1 MSTSVVIPAAGSGSR
16 MGAAVSK
23 QLLLLQGKPIL
34 VLTAECFQH
43 CHKIDEI
50 VIAVPAGH
58 LETVNTLVREY
69 ALTKVSAVVVGGANR
84 QKSVMNALAAL
95 PSSSAIVL
103 VHDAVRPFVR
113 ERMIL
118 ESIDKAR
125 VHRAA
130 VVAVPVKDTIKRAAA
145 EGFIETTIDR
155 TTLWAA
161 QTPQAFQTRLLVEA
175 YERAEQDG
183 ILATDDASL
192 VERMGIQPAIV
203 MGSYENIKIT
213 TPEDLDL
220 AAAMSGR
227 FGA

>member
-43 CHKIDEI
+43 CHKR
-50 VIAVPAGH
+50 H